1 MRAECFEEAVQRPR
15 SPTFLPFFKPGI
27 GKEEEAEVLGV
38 LRSGWLTTG
47 ERVQCFEQ
55 ELRKYLG
62 VQEVFAVSSC
72 TAALHLALDILNVQP
87 GDEVVTTPFTF
98 ASTVNVILHR
108 GATPVF
114 VDISPDDLNLDVSQ
128 IPARLTPRTRVLLP
142 VHFSGY
148 PARMD
153 DLLSMAKK
161 QSLVVVEDAA
171 HAFGAQYDGKAIGTF
186 GHLTCFSF
194 YVNKNL
200 TTGEGGA
207 IATNRKK
214 WGEALRIR
222 RNHGMSASAYEREG
236 GPPGF
241 GYDVLYPGYKYN
253 LSDLHAA
260 IGIHQ
265 LQRFSSFQARRKA
278 LASLYTRSFQTFPG
292 ISLPFRDLSRHQTS
306 WYLYVILLNLEELTV
321 DRDEFMRLLRDE
333 NVGSAVHYKPVHLFR
348 FYRKALPYREGDF
361 PVAESVYRRILS
373 LPLYPMMTE
382 EDAMNVVGA
391 VARVIKRTL
400 RRK

>member
-1 MRAECFEEAVQRPR
+1 MKAESFEQAVQRPR
-15 SPTFLPFFKPGI
+15 SPTYLPFFKPEI
-27 GKEEEAEVLGV
+27 GKEEEAEILEV

-47 ERVQCFEQ
+47 ERVQRFE
-55 ELRKYLG
+55 EGLRKYLG
-62 VQEVFAVSSC
+62 VEGVFAVSSC
-72 TAALHLALDILNVQP
+72 TAALHLALDVLNIRP

-98 ASTVNVILHR
+98 TSTVNVILHR

-114 VDISPDDLNLDVSQ
+114 VDISPWDLNLDVSQ
-128 IPARLTPRTRVLLP
+128 IPARITPRTRALLP

-153 DLLSMAKK
+153 DLLSLAKEH
-161 QSLVVVEDAA
+161 SLVVVEDAA
-171 HAFGAQYDGKAIGTF
+171 HAFGAEYEGKAIGTF

-194 YVNKNL
+194 YANKNL

-207 IATNRKK
+207 IATGRKE
-214 WGEALRIR
+214 WAEAVRIR

-236 GPPGF
+236 IPQGF

-265 LQRFSSFQARRKA
+265 LQRFPSSQARRKA
-278 LASLYTRSFQTFPG
+278 LASLYSHSFQTFPG
-292 ISLPFRDLSRHQTS
+292 ISLPFRDPSRHQSS

-321 DRDEFMRLLRDE
+321 DRDEFMRLLREE
-333 NVGSAVHYKPVHLFR
+333 NVGSAVHYKPVHLFQ

-373 LPLYPMMTE
+373 LPLYPMMSE
-382 EDAMNVVGA
+382 EDARNVVGA
-391 VARVIKRTL
+391 VARVIQRTL
-400 RRK
+400 RRR